1 MNQIP
6 LSIAQQKNKALALHQ
21 ANQLAQAQAIYQ
33 TLLQQ
38 TPHDAELW
46 HRLGALYLQQNQLAL
61 AQDSLQKALSYQQKS
76 PILWLHYG
84 VVLGSLNQ
92 HQLAQQSFESG
103 LACKMTVNQ
112 QVDLYYHHAI
122 ALNKQQII
130 RPALH
135 SIAKV
140 LQLQPHHALALNL
153 QGTLY
158 LQNQDDLQALNS
170 YKLAVEFKADFAEAW
185 YHCGI
190 VLEKLKRYDEAVNH
204 YQKAISLKPYYINA
218 LNNCANVLVGL
229 QDYPQAI
236 KLLTLL
242 VELNYP
248 YAAGRLF
255 YLKTHIC
262 DWKDYHATV
271 AFLRQGIAQQQA
283 VISPFE
289 FFNVPASPHEQ
300 LICAESYVIKNY
312 PAQNSPLWRGEIY
325 QHSKI
330 KIAYISADFYN
341 HATSIL
347 MIELFEQHDR
357 AQFEVIALAF
367 NSQHDAMTERIK
379 AAFDKYIDVSQYT
392 DLQVAQLIKSLQID
406 IAIDLKGHTQD
417 ARLGI
422 FAYKA
427 APIQVNYLG
436 QASTIGASYID
447 YILADRHIAP
457 PQYHADFSE
466 KVVSLP
472 HTYYV
477 NDSKRPIS
485 SQIFSRR
492 ELGLPE
498 TGFVFCCFNNS
509 YKISP
514 TMFDVWMRLLQQIP
528 HSVLWLLEGN
538 AIARQ
543 NLCNEA
549 KKCGVAPSRLVFAP
563 KVSSSVHLAR
573 HQHADL
579 FLDTLP
585 INAHTTACDALWAR
599 VPIVTSMGQTFASRV
614 AASVLTAVGLPEL
627 ITQNLTDYE
636 ALALKLATS
645 PLLLTQIK
653 QKLQHREQSPLFDI
667 KVQRI
672 AFESAYK
679 KMYQRYQQGLVPQ
692 AFNV

>member
-1 MNQIP
+1 
-6 LSIAQQKNKALALHQ
+6 
-21 ANQLAQAQAIYQ
+21 
-33 TLLQQ
+33 
-38 TPHDAELW
+38 
-46 HRLGALYLQQNQLAL
+46 
-61 AQDSLQKALSYQQKS
+61 
-76 PILWLHYG
+76 
-84 VVLGSLNQ
+84 
-92 HQLAQQSFESG
+92 
-103 LACKMTVNQ
+103 MT
-112 QVDLYYHHAI
+112 A
-122 ALNKQQII
+122 
-130 RPALH
+130 
-135 SIAKV
+135 
-140 LQLQPHHALALNL
+140 
-153 QGTLY
+153 
-158 LQNQDDLQALNS
+158 
-170 YKLAVEFKADFAEAW
+170 
-185 YHCGI
+185 
-190 VLEKLKRYDEAVNH
+190 
-204 YQKAISLKPYYINA
+204 
-218 LNNCANVLVGL
+218 
-229 QDYPQAI
+229 
-236 KLLTLL
+236 
-242 VELNYP
+242 
-248 YAAGRLF
+248 
-255 YLKTHIC
+255 
-262 DWKDYHATV
+262 
-271 AFLRQGIAQQQA
+271 
-283 VISPFE
+283 
-289 FFNVPASPHEQ
+289 
-300 LICAESYVIKNY
+300 
-312 PAQNSPLWRGEIY
+312 
-325 QHSKI
+325 
-330 KIAYISADFYN
+330 
-341 HATSIL
+341 
-347 MIELFEQHDR
+347 
-357 AQFEVIALAF
+357 AQFEIIALAF
-367 NSQHDAMTERIK
+367 NTKNDEMTVRVK
-379 AAFDKYIDVSQYT
+379 AAFDRYIDVSQYT

-406 IAIDLKGHTQD
+406 IAVDLKGHTQD

-485 SQIFSRR
+485 SQVFSRG

-549 KKCGVAPSRLVFAP
+549 KKCGVAPNRLVFAP
-563 KVSSSVHLAR
+563 KVASSVHLAR

-599 VPIVTSMGQTFASRV
+599 VPIVTCMGQTFASRV
-614 AASVLTAVGLPEL
+614 AASLLTAVGLPEL

-645 PLLLTQIK
+645 PLLLAQIK

-667 KVQRI
+667 KAQRI

-679 KMYQRYQQGLVPQ
+679 MMYQRYQQGLAPQ
-692 AFNV
+692 GFNVEVEHG